1 MPSVSWFPRALI
13 VATATA
19 ALAACGGGGGGSSQ
33 PVQQQGTLRVSL
45 TDSPSC
51 GYSNVFVTVEK
62 VRVHQSASANDN
74 AAGWSEIVLSPAKR
88 VDVLTLT
95 NGVLEGLGQM
105 PLTAGQYQQVR
116 LVLAENGSGALAN
129 ALRLEPTGPDIPLAT
144 PSGQQSGLKLI
155 RPFTVEPNRVS
166 DLILDFLVCDSIVR
180 RGNGTYALKP
190 VIQILEAVNV
200 AAIAGN
206 VGAAHVP
213 NAATGQ
219 EGALVTAQK
228 DGVVLRATVPD
239 AVGEFTLAYLDPT
252 KSPYDIVFT
261 QPSFGTA
268 VIASVPATTSAVTR
282 VSTSGG
288 PILLDASVM
297 RTASGI
303 LGPEGARSTAVV
315 RARQAVV
322 GGPTVQVGPVANVS
336 DTTGAYSVS
345 LPALAPRLAAYST
358 TLPLSFSSVA
368 ASTGLYALRASASGY
383 AMQDLSVNLS
393 ASSVVQ
399 NITLLPTP

>member
-1 MPSVSWFPRALI
+1 MPSVSWFSRALV

-19 ALAACGGGGGGSSQ
+19 ALAACGGGGGGSSE

-200 AAIAGN
+200 AAIVGN
-206 VGAAHVP
+206 VAAAHVP
-213 NAATGQ
+213 NAGTGQ

-228 DGVVLRATVPD
+228 NGV
-239 AVGEFTLAYLDPT
+239 
-252 KSPYDIVFT
+252 
-261 QPSFGTA
+261 
-268 VIASVPATTSAVTR
+268 
-282 VSTSGG
+282 
-288 PILLDASVM
+288 
-297 RTASGI
+297 
-303 LGPEGARSTAVV
+303 VV
-315 RARQAVV
+315 RATT
-322 GGPTVQVGPVANVS
+322 PT
-336 DTTGAYSVS
+336 
-345 LPALAPRLAAYST
+345 R
-358 TLPLSFSSVA
+358 
-368 ASTGLYALRASASGY
+368 
-383 AMQDLSVNLS
+383 S
-393 ASSVVQ
+393 ASSCWPISIQ
-399 NITLLPTP
+399 PSRRTTSSSPSRASGPP